1 MDDKTVKNAFKLNK
15 VLWNY
20 NAKKK
25 KQKDTKKQVVLLM
38 GSGNL

>member
-25 KQKDTKKQVVLLM
+25 KQKDTKKT
-38 GSGNL
+38 SGTFNGEW